1 MESTY
6 TYDQIEDMLSDEI
19 FAEDFYLSLMVL
31 VQRIDLR
38 ANEIVAHV
46 TSTSDSYKNVIN
58 HLSSTL
64 SDGDTVTVRSI
75 TEVRSTKVLDNVK
88 CD

>member
-38 ANEIVAHV
+38 ANEIIAHV